1 MSSLVFIPT
10 GGSGWTNSNNII
22 TEDAAYASSLAS
34 PKRDTLNLLSTLSL
48 ASLPDTAVVNG
59 LQVEVKGY
67 SPSSG
72 SYGYGTARPSF
83 EFNDGSSLLKT
94 HASIMTNTNAWY
106 VFGGPT
112 DLWGQASILPS
123 RLKNVSAQWRF
134 RAYNNS
140 SASLE
145 QVYVDF
151 IRVTVY
157 YTNNNISPMALSFC
171 F

>member
-22 TEDAAYASSLAS
+22 TEDAVYTSSTAAIS
-34 PKRDTLNLLSTLSL
+34 SNTPNLLSTLSL
-48 ASLPDTAVVNG
+48 ASLSDTAVVNG

-67 SPSSG
+67 SSG
-72 SYGYGTARPSF
+72 SGSARPSF

-94 HASIMTNTNAWY
+94 YASIMTGTNAWY

-134 RAYNNS
+134 IAYNS
-140 SASLE
+140 SLVSPE
-145 QVYVDF
+145 NVYVDF

-157 YTNNNISPMALSFC
+157 YTDTGISQNMSGMLMGFSF
-171 F
+171 